1 LKCTIIIECVEAV
14 RKKMEEK
21 EFISKMDN
29 LKKPDFSSQYPDR
42 NLKLAIISAKK
53 SATMGLWFLAVP
65 CYFLL
70 MMLMKYYFKVNLH
83 IIDIFEDFVA
93 SIDRSSGTKF
103 ITPLFFIGLP
113 IAGIVIN
120 LLSIM
125 FFEYDKQKKQIN
137 ISVKI
142 KLLNILLV
150 IISLAVVLIFM
161 LYLITENI
169 HHINN

>member
-1 LKCTIIIECVEAV
+1 
-14 RKKMEEK
+14 MEEK
-21 EFISKMDN
+21 EFLNKMDN
-29 LKKPDFSSQYPDR
+29 LKKPDFDNKEPDR
-42 NLKLAIISAKK
+42 NLKLAIIGSKK
-53 SATMGLWFLAVP
+53 SAAMGVWFLVVP
-65 CYFLL
+65 GYFLL
-70 MMLMKYYFKVNLH
+70 MMLMKYYFNVNLH

-125 FFEYDKQKKQIN
+125 FFEYDKVKKQIN
-137 ISVKI
+137 ISI
-142 KLLNILLV
+142 KLKPLNILLV
-150 IISLAVVLIFM
+150 ILSLAVVSVFM